1 MSTPASVSGFNIS
14 AFLSSVASKGLVKPN
29 KFQCYFMMPQG
40 FLNYVNVGLGN
51 DGTNIQQYARG
62 FSAWCSKAQLPHIRW
77 EQLDGVQ
84 RYGIGPVEPIVR
96 YPAFNPLQ
104 ISVIADA
111 EGETRS
117 VFEQWLALVG
127 DFNFQNPQA
136 QYPSPTGTYTP
147 GVVGYPDDY
156 ITQFYVSSFDD
167 AGNEVTRHIFDR
179 AFPVEL
185 APVQLSWEE
194 AVEVMTFDVTI
205 KFATWYQ
212 TTNNSL

>member
-1 MSTPASVSGFNIS
+1 M
-14 AFLSSVASKGLVKPN
+14 
-29 KFQCYFMMPQG
+29 
-40 FLNYVNVGLGN
+40 
-51 DGTNIQQYARG
+51 
-62 FSAWCSKAQLPHIRW
+62 LPHVKW
-77 EQLDGVQ
+77 EQMEGVQ
-84 RYGIGPVEPIVR
+84 RYGIGPIEPIVR
-96 YPAFNPLQ
+96 YPSFIPLQ

-194 AVEVMTFDVTI
+194 AVEVMTFDVAI